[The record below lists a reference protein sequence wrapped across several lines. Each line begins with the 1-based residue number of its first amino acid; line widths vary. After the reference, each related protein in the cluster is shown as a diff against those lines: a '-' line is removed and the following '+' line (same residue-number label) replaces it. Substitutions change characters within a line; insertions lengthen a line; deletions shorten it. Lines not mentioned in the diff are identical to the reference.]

1 MNICT
6 RVEKKKWKGKRKISR
21 SCQFYALLGLT
32 LSVQIEK
39 TSELAFCP
47 LFWINLNL
55 LLLQFLPSILLWLNF
70 MVVVVSLSFVFQFY

>member
-6 RVEKKKWKGKRKISR
+6 RVEKKKWKGKRNISR
-21 SCQFYALLGLT
+21 SCQFYGLFGLT

-39 TSELAFCP
+39 TSEPAFCP

-70 MVVVVSLSFVFQFY
+70 MVFVISL